1 MGRHYLV
8 TEVREGQSVP
18 APVAT
23 GMSRT
28 SKAVLALLAVCLLL
42 VLHGCGGG
50 SGDQTPT
57 GRPSASTTATAQ
69 D

>member
-1 MGRHYLV
+1 MARQYLV

-23 GMSRT
+23 GMTRT
-28 SKAVLALLAVCLLL
+28 SKAGVALLTVGLLL

-69 D
+69 P